1 MPSYPIYLLRWDDC
15 GSVYRKRQALAGS
28 APLGWSGSGQTIWMD
43 RVLTLPLSCE
53 ARVMVELLEVE
64 ELCGA
69 KANRGE
75 GMDL

>member
-1 MPSYPIYLLRWDDC
+1 M
-15 GSVYRKRQALAGS
+15 YRKRQALAGL
-28 APLGWSGSGQTIWMD
+28 APLRWSGSGQTIWMD
-43 RVLTLPLSCE
+43 RVLTLSLSCE
-53 ARVMVELLEVE
+53 ARVVVELLEVE